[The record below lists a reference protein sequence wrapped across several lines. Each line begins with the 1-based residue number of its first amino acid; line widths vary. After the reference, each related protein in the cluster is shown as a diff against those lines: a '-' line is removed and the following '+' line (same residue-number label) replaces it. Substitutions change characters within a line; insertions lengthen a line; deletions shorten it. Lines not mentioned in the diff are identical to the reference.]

1 MKKKKSLGVCPVCK
15 WPVKDGVRRTVEG
28 KRQYYHR
35 SCLKKAEAQLAKK
48 TTKGVENNEDKRR
61 L

>member
-1 MKKKKSLGVCPVCK
+1 MGKKKSLGVCPVCK

-48 TTKGVENNEDKRR
+48 TTKGARE
-61 L
+61 